1 VEGYERRIA
10 ALEAEVA
17 QLKGEIGEL
26 KEQLGRNSQNS
37 ARPPTLEG
45 PGVNRKPPREPA
57 GRQRGAQLG
66 QPGQPRVWLPV
77 EQVSEVSV
85 GKPTPWRRGGGAL
98 PGGDPQP
105 QRHQGIEV
113 PPPAP
118 QVSDY
123 QLHRLPWARCGI
135 RPCGTGPAGVPP
147 VGYGPRWAR
156 LGALG
161 SGAYR
166 RSKRRVVSFC
176 PDVLGVPRAL
186 GEICQIEQAMTAAL
200 APCVQEARAYVQA
213 QDANGEETPWRQPQ
227 HRAGQGVRVTQ
238 GVSVVCRRASRGRK
252 GCGNCW
258 VKGIR
263 LC

>member
-1 VEGYERRIA
+1 MGHTPLCSRGKPSGGGENTRGGPTPGAAPRPRGSLARRRGGRLSSAEHVLGGMGICTSLINDFLSTLQVAVGVVVEGYERRIA

-135 RPCGTGPAGVPP
+135 RPCGTGLRGC
-147 VGYGPRWAR
+147 PRSAT
-156 LGALG
+156 G
-161 SGAYR
+161 
-166 RSKRRVVSFC
+166 
-176 PDVLGVPRAL
+176 
-186 GEICQIEQAMTAAL
+186 
-200 APCVQEARAYVQA
+200 
-213 QDANGEETPWRQPQ
+213 
-227 HRAGQGVRVTQ
+227 RAGRAWGPWAAAPT
-238 GVSVVCRRASRGRK
+238 GGASGGWSASVLMSWASLRP
-252 GCGNCW
+252 
-258 VKGIR
+258 
-263 LC
+263 